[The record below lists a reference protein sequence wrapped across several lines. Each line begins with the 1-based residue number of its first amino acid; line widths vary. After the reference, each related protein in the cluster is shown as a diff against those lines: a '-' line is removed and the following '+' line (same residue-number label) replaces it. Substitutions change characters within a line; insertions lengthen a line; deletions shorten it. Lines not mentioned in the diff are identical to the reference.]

1 MASDFLLIII
11 IPQRFGLQIAT
22 YAPGVYAVILFQMVA
37 DPYVLC
43 DIPVGHMD
51 ITILFLKPG
60 IERPSHD
67 SHKRGI
73 PEGLPPFNVK
83 LYLSLVALVVTGV
96 AQGDQ
101 VIRGVPSGFSTLYMV
116 NVQDLIFGFAFAV
129 LTYMAVPP

>member
-1 MASDFLLIII
+1 MAPDLLLVIV
-11 IPQRFGLQIAT
+11 IPQRFCQRIA
-22 YAPGVYAVILFQMVA
+22 ADASGVNAVIFLKIIA
-37 DPYVLC
+37 DTDMLC

-83 LYLSLVALVVTGV
+83 LYLSLMVFIVTGV
-96 AQGDQ
+96 A
-101 VIRGVPSGFSTLYMV
+101 
-116 NVQDLIFGFAFAV
+116 
-129 LTYMAVPP
+129 

>member
-43 DIPVGHMD
+43 DIPVGLMNVAV
-51 ITILFLKPG
+51 LLLEPCVK
-60 IERPSHD
+60 RPAHD
-67 SHKRGI
+67 AHKRGV
-73 PEGLPPFNVK
+73 PEGLPPLNAK
-83 LYLSLVALVVTGV
+83 LNLSLVALVVTGV